1 MTNHLT
7 GRKALDEE
15 LSTLY
20 NKLMKL
26 GALAEDA
33 INKAIWALKK
43 GDTNLAEEVMQ
54 GDDKLDEI
62 TQSINEQALEII
74 AKFQPVAMDLRMIA
88 SILHMSV
95 DLERIG
101 DLGVSIAKIAKVLS
115 REKLIKPLIDIPRM
129 GEKIREMVD
138 LALKAFVDKNPDE
151 AKKICS
157 MDDEI
162 DDLDKQIFRELVVLM
177 MENPRNIEQAMQLIL
192 VSRALERAGD
202 HVTNLCEHTVYMC
215 TGKFIRASS
224 YRRRLERTEE
234 PGKRG

>member
-1 MTNHLT
+1 MANHLT

-15 LSTLY
+15 LNSLY

-26 GALAEDA
+26 GTLAEDA

-43 GDTNLAEEVMQ
+43 SDLSLAEEVMR
-54 GDDKLDEI
+54 GDEELDQI

-74 AKFQPVAMDLRMIA
+74 ARFQPVAMDLRMIA

-101 DLGVSIAKIAKVLS
+101 DLGVSIAKIAKALS
-115 REKLIKPLIDIPRM
+115 KEKLIKPLIDIPRM
-129 GEKIREMVD
+129 GEKIREMID
-138 LALKAFVDKNPDE
+138 LALKAFVNKNPEE
-151 AKKICS
+151 AKKICAL
-157 MDDEI
+157 DDEI

-215 TGKFIRASS
+215 TGNFIRASS
-224 YRRRLERTEE
+224 YRRRIERSEE
-234 PGKRG
+234 EEKRD